1 MYSYTCINEY
11 KLRGGRHISITP
23 LLTVSK
29 MGFIILVTCYQ
40 VGYWTRHYY
49 ICIWQMS
56 QEVEKELHY
65 WEYEHDFFISQSCI
79 KLSKD
84 SLFARSFIKI
94 MLPGG
99 KKLHRL
105 SGGYLLPAWTD
116 NWPCLSDV
124 VVFFFFPHLKRP
136 LACNICVGCYIEE
149 GGEKKRNMLP
159 IAALISELLHF
170 SFSPSSKGSFP
181 PKCLAKQKR
190 CFAFAWKTNHS
201 FTKLRNKC

>member
-1 MYSYTCINEY
+1 MYSYTCVNEY

-40 VGYWTRHYY
+40 VGYWTRH

-124 VVFFFFPHLKRP
+124 VFFFFFPPPQAPSSVLYLRR
-136 LACNICVGCYIEE
+136 LLYRGRWRE
-149 GGEKKRNMLP
+149 EKKYATNRCPNSW
-159 IAALISELLHF
+159 IAPLFFF
-170 SFSPSSKGSFP
+170 SFLKGVISTEVFG
-181 PKCLAKQKR
+181 KTKEVL
-190 CFAFAWKTNHS
+190 CFCMK
-201 FTKLRNKC
+201 NKSLIY